1 MYVENLSISNFRC
14 FEDTRLM
21 LNYPGRQERASL
33 RLPNVNLL
41 LGGNGSG
48 KSSVFKALALS
59 VLSDTLASSGFRP
72 YYLVRR
78 TEDKRERIAG
88 IMADLQFHSPFDGP
102 TDHGFG
108 TRCNISIEGDEEYLL
123 EVQTGETTRALR
135 RLMSQD
141 SPALFLAGYGAN
153 RRAARRDGFSESA
166 NERDRST
173 RYQRVATLFE
183 DAIPLVPI
191 EWWWSQAH
199 TRERHLESANLVNA
213 ILADEEV
220 RFTPEEDVP
229 RFTTGGTTLPFEAL
243 SDGFRGMLAWI
254 FDLLH
259 HLARV
264 APKDMDMT
272 ELPGVVVVDEI
283 DLLLHPEWQRTVIDR
298 LATTF
303 PKLQF
308 LFSTHSPL
316 VAGTLEAANIYV
328 LNRDHNGIPVVDQ
341 YQENIYGLTANQILT
356 SSYFGLSSSRA
367 PGTEMSEISKLAL
380 SGNEADRK
388 KFAKRMLEA
397 IPAE

>member
-1 MYVENLSISNFRC
+1 
-14 FEDTRLM
+14 M
-21 LNYPGRQERASL
+21 LNYPGRQDRVSL

-59 VLSDTLASSGFRP
+59 ILSDTLASSGFRP

-78 TEDKRERIAG
+78 TGGEPEQTEASSGRIAE
-88 IMADLQFHSPFDGP
+88 ITAALKFHSPFDGKE
-102 TDHGFG
+102 DHGFD
-108 TRCNISIEGDEEYLL
+108 THCQISIEGDEEYLL
-123 EVQTGETTRALR
+123 EAQNGDKNRSLR

-141 SPALFLAGYGAN
+141 SPALFLVGYGAN
-153 RRAARRDGFSESA
+153 RRVARRDGFSESA

-191 EWWWSQAH
+191 EWWWSQAR
-199 TRERHLESANLVNA
+199 TRERHVEATDLVNA
-213 ILADEEV
+213 LLADEEV
-220 RFTPEEDVP
+220 RFTPEEDEP
-229 RFTTGGTTLPFEAL
+229 RFTTGGVSLPFEAL

-264 APKDMDMT
+264 APKDVNMVD
-272 ELPGVVVVDEI
+272 LPGVVIVDEI
-283 DLLLHPEWQRTVIDR
+283 DLLLHPEWQRTVIER
-298 LATTF
+298 LSTTF

-316 VAGTLEAANIYV
+316 VAGTLEALNIYV
-328 LNRDHNGIPVVDQ
+328 LDRDHNGIPMVDQ
-341 YQENIYGLTANQILT
+341 YQENIYGLTANQVLT
-356 SSYFGLSSSRA
+356 SSYFGLASTRA
-367 PGTEMSEISKLAL
+367 PGTGTLSDLGKLAL
-380 SGNEADRK
+380 SGKPSDQDEFVR
-388 KFAKRMLEA
+388 RMMES